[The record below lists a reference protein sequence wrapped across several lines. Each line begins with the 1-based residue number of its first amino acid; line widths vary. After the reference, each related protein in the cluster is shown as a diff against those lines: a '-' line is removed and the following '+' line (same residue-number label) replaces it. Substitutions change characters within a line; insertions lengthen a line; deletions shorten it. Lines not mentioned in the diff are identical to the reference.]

1 LGLFLQLS
9 TCQGGP
15 SQAPFVFSKQIC
27 GLRYYL
33 RNILNLQMHS
43 IYPEIILFEMLC
55 NKERDVSMGNYTVP
69 PDTKEKEKIVG
80 GLLYLSQAFWLF
92 LGFIIGGTAFI
103 LLYGVIGGAFSIVIG
118 IILAGGIGVPFAFYK
133 KEELT
138 LFQYLRLKHKFK
150 RRIQKLPNMRKGESA

>member
-1 LGLFLQLS
+1 
-9 TCQGGP
+9 
-15 SQAPFVFSKQIC
+15 
-27 GLRYYL
+27 
-33 RNILNLQMHS
+33 
-43 IYPEIILFEMLC
+43 
-55 NKERDVSMGNYTVP
+55 MGNYTVP

-80 GLLYLSQAFWLF
+80 GLLYLSQAFWLV